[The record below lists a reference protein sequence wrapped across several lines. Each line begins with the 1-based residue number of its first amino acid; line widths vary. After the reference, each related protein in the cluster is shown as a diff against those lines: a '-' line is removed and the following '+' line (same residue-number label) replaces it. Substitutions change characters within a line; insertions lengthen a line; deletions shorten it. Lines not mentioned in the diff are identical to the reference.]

1 MNIRRVAVVLVTL
14 AFAGGAR
21 IATAQPA
28 AERFEVAANLSVL
41 RLSDFDATNAG
52 VGGRVSF
59 DLTKYAAL
67 EGELAFFPKDRIVQP
82 ASITAFGPFQI
93 ASERRRMDALF
104 GLKVGTR
111 GDRFGL
117 FAKARPG
124 ITRLIDRGTACEG
137 PGCATIL
144 MLIARNSYRT
154 EFALDLGGG
163 IELYPTARTVARFEM
178 GDTLIRHRS
187 SAPPCPASQCTS
199 HNLSSRLGIGYRF

>member
-1 MNIRRVAVVLVTL
+1 MKSRWVAAVLV
-14 AFAGGAR
+14 AFAAAGSAGT
-21 IATAQPA
+21 ATAQTA
-28 AERFEVAANLSVL
+28 AERLEVAANLNVL
-41 RLSDFDATNAG
+41 RLSDFDATQAG
-52 VGGRVSF
+52 LGGRVSF
-59 DLTKYAAL
+59 DLTRHAAL

-82 ASITAFGPFQI
+82 PSATAFGPFQI

-111 GDRFGL
+111 RDRFGV

-144 MLIARNSYRT
+144 MLIARNTYRT
-154 EFALDLGGG
+154 EFALDFGGG
-163 IELYPTARTVARFEM
+163 IELYPSARTVARFEL

-187 SAPPCPASQCTS
+187 SAPPCPASSCTS